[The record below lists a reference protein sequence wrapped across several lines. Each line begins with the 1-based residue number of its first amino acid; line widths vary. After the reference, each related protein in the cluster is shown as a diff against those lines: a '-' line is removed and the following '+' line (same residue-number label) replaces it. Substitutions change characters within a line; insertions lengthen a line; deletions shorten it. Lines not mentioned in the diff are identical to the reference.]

1 MSPTRRGLILFTK
14 RNPCNTQAVTP
25 TRSIAPLRTTATLV
39 LAAGLCAA
47 PLAAQETPA
56 QGGQLH
62 VVRPGETLWE
72 IARDCLGDPFL
83 WPELFRLNAGDVR
96 DPARIYPSQ
105 RLRLPECVQGLPEPG
120 VPAAE
125 PAGESV
131 RIIPAAGTGDVPV
144 VAPGDFFRAAVLV
157 RDAEVPAVGELVEAI
172 SPTVV
177 PVDVSPQITLYDRVY
192 VTLRAQG
199 SLRVGD
205 PLHFFRRGREV
216 RPHGRVYR
224 STGIG
229 TVQALEGNVATV
241 SIRTVY
247 DEIRVGDMAVPVA
260 RFPVRAGVTPR
271 RPRQALEGKIIGF
284 QDPHPLQATQEIAFL
299 DVGRSAGVKEGDVF
313 AAYVPRTER
322 HWGTRPE
329 IRVGRMQVVRVTDGT
344 ASARITALEH
354 PALEPGMPVRLVAEM
369 P

>member
-1 MSPTRRGLILFTK
+1 MRIH
-14 RNPCNTQAVTP
+14 
-25 TRSIAPLRTTATLV
+25 ATVL

-56 QGGQLH
+56 QGGQPY

-83 WPELFRLNAGDVR
+83 WPELFRLNAGEVR
-96 DPARIYPSQ
+96 DPARIYPNQ
-105 RLRLPECVQGLPEPG
+105 RLRLPECVQGLPAPA
-120 VPAAE
+120 VPAQE
-125 PAGESV
+125 QPTGEGL

-157 RDAEVPAVGELVEAI
+157 RDAEVPAIGELVETI
-172 SPTVV
+172 SPTVI
-177 PVDVSPQITLYDRVY
+177 PVDVSPQITLFDRVY

-229 TVQALEGNVATV
+229 TVEALEGNVATV
-241 SIRTVY
+241 TIRTVY
-247 DEIRVGDMAVPVA
+247 DEIRMGDVAVPLA
-260 RFPVRAGVTPR
+260 RFPVRAGVSPR
-271 RPRQALEGKIIGF
+271 RPRQTLEGKIVEF

-299 DVGRSAGVKEGDVF
+299 DVGRAAGVKEGDVF
-313 AAYVPRTER
+313 TAYLPPTRR

-329 IRVGRMQVVRVTDGT
+329 IRVGRLQVVRVTDGT
-344 ASARITALEH
+344 ASARITGLEH